1 MRTLVLL
8 GFAVGLIA
16 SPASRGGDDPPAKG
30 GGPAKGPAASALV
43 GIWEGTMLVPPGLD
57 LLLVFR
63 VEGKPGSEAKATLDA
78 PDQGLKG
85 FPVDKLSLEGEDVTM
100 GIQPVGLEFKG
111 KRDKAGETIVG
122 RAKLGPAFYPLTLKK
137 VASATERRRPQMPK
151 APFPYKVEQVAY
163 PSKAAGVR
171 LAGTLTLPEG
181 KGPFPA
187 VVMIT
192 GSGPQDRDETLVG
205 HKPFFVLA
213 DALTR
218 RGIAVLRSDD
228 RGYARSS
235 GVFATATTAD
245 FADDAEGG
253 LIYLKGRPEIDGK
266 RLGFLGHSE
275 GGVIG
280 PIVAARS
287 PGDVAFLVLMAGTGV
302 TGEALANAQQ
312 NSMLRAAGAREA
324 DIEAQAELLKALMP
338 IIMNEKESK
347 VIDEKLRAA
356 VEAWMKTQPALT
368 RKVMTEQNIPAAVV
382 ERLGSPWLRYFM
394 AIDPR
399 KELARV
405 KCPVLAI
412 NGELDSQVAFRE
424 NLEGIERALKDAGNA
439 RVTTRSFPKLN
450 HLFQTCETGALSE
463 YSRIEE
469 TMAPV
474 VIKTIV
480 DWVVEQTSRP

>member
-1 MRTLVLL
+1 MKIFVLL
-8 GFAVGLIA
+8 GVAIGFLA
-16 SPASRGGDDPPAKG
+16 SPASRAGNDVQAKA
-30 GGPAKGPAASALV
+30 GGPAKGSAASALV
-43 GIWEGTMLVPPGLD
+43 GIWEGTMSVPPGFELQM
-57 LLLVFR
+57 VFR
-63 VEGKPGSEAKATLDA
+63 VEGKPGSEAKATLDV

-85 FPVDKLSLEGEDVTM
+85 IPVDKLSLDGEDVTI
-100 GIQPVGLEFKG
+100 GIQAIGLEFKG

-122 RAKLGPAFYPLTLKK
+122 RGKLGPAFYPLTLKK
-137 VASATERRRPQMPK
+137 VAAASERRRPQTPK
-151 APFPYKVEQVAY
+151 APFPYKVAEVTY

-192 GSGPQDRDETLVG
+192 GSGPQDRDATMLG
-205 HKPFFVLA
+205 HKPFLVLA
-213 DALTR
+213 DALSR

-228 RGYARSS
+228 RGIGRSG

-245 FADDAEGG
+245 FADDALGG
-253 LIYLKGRPEIDGK
+253 LIYLKGRSEIDSK
-266 RLGFLGHSE
+266 KLGLIGHSE

-280 PIVAARS
+280 PMVAARS
-287 PGDVAFLVLMAGTGV
+287 PEDVSFLVLMAGTGV

-312 NSMLRAAGAREA
+312 DSMLRAAGAREE
-324 DIEAQAELLKALMP
+324 DIKGQAELLKALMP
-338 IIMNEKESK
+338 IIVKEKESK
-347 VIDEKLRAA
+347 VIDQKLRAA
-356 VEAWMKTQPALT
+356 VEAWMKTQPEAT
-368 RKVMTEQNIPAAVV
+368 RKVMTQQNIPAAVV
-382 ERLGSPWLRYFM
+382 ERLGSPWLRYFI

-424 NLEGIERALKDAGNA
+424 NLEGIAQALKDAGNVRA
-439 RVTTRSFPKLN
+439 TTRSFPKLN
-450 HLFQTCETGALSE
+450 HLFQTCKTGALSE

>member
-1 MRTLVLL
+1 M
-8 GFAVGLIA
+8 
-16 SPASRGGDDPPAKG
+16 
-30 GGPAKGPAASALV
+30 
-43 GIWEGTMLVPPGLD
+43 
-57 LLLVFR
+57 
-63 VEGKPGSEAKATLDA
+63 
-78 PDQGLKG
+78 
-85 FPVDKLSLEGEDVTM
+85 
-100 GIQPVGLEFKG
+100 
-111 KRDKAGETIVG
+111 
-122 RAKLGPAFYPLTLKK
+122 
-137 VASATERRRPQMPK
+137 
-151 APFPYKVEQVAY
+151 
-163 PSKAAGVR
+163 
-171 LAGTLTLPEG
+171 
-181 KGPFPA
+181 
-187 VVMIT
+187 
-192 GSGPQDRDETLVG
+192 
-205 HKPFFVLA
+205 
-213 DALTR
+213 
-218 RGIAVLRSDD
+218 
-228 RGYARSS
+228 
-235 GVFATATTAD
+235 
-245 FADDAEGG
+245 
-253 LIYLKGRPEIDGK
+253 
-266 RLGFLGHSE
+266 
-275 GGVIG
+275 
-280 PIVAARS
+280 VAARS
-287 PGDVAFLVLMAGTGV
+287 PGDVAFLVLLAGTGV

-312 NSMLRAAGAREA
+312 DSMLRAAGAREA
-324 DIEAQAELLKALMP
+324 DIKAQAELLKALMP
-338 IIMNEKESK
+338 IIVNEKESK

>member
-8 GFAVGLIA
+8 GFAVGLMS
-16 SPASRGGDDPPAKG
+16 SPASRAGDDAPTKA
-30 GGPAKGPAASALV
+30 GGPAKGLAASALV
-43 GIWEGTMLVPPGLD
+43 GIWEGTLSVPPGLD
-57 LLLVFR
+57 LLIVLR
-63 VEGKPGSEAKATLDA
+63 VARGPGSEPRVTLDM
-78 PDQGLKG
+78 PDQDARGI
-85 FPVDKLSLEGEDVTM
+85 PVNQLSLDGEDVTV
-100 GIQPVGLEFKG
+100 GIQAIGAEFKG

-122 RAKLGPAFYPLTLKK
+122 RCKLDPAVYPLTLKK
-137 VASATERRRPQMPK
+137 VASASERRRPQMPK
-151 APFPYKVEQVAY
+151 APLPYKVEEVTY

-171 LAGTLTLPEG
+171 LAGTLTLPKG

-192 GSGPQDRDETLVG
+192 GSGPQDRDETLLG
-205 HKPFFVLA
+205 HKPFLVLA

-218 RGIAVLRSDD
+218 RGVAVLRSDD
-228 RGYARSS
+228 RGIGRSG
-235 GVFATATTAD
+235 GVFATSTTAD

-266 RLGFLGHSE
+266 RLGLLGHSE

-280 PIVAARS
+280 PMVAARS
-287 PGDVAFLVLMAGTGV
+287 PGDVAFLVLLAGTGV
-302 TGEALANAQQ
+302 AGEALAIAQQ
-312 NSMLRAAGAREA
+312 DSMLRAAGAREE
-324 DIEAQAELLKALMP
+324 DIKGAAELLKALLP
-338 IIMNEKESK
+338 IILKEKEPK

-356 VEAWMKTQPALT
+356 VEAWMKTQPEAT
-368 RKVMTEQNIPAAVV
+368 RREMTEQNIPAAVV
-382 ERLGSPWLRYFM
+382 QRLGSPWLRFFI

-399 KELARV
+399 KEMTRV

-424 NLEGIERALKDAGNA
+424 NLGGIARALKDAGNV